1 MLWIRPLMPRLPEK
15 LLLLALLAALA
26 AGCKPEIGDD
36 CQISTDCSAAGD
48 RLCDITAPGGYCTVY
63 NCEPDACPEDESLC
77 VQFGAERSPNAE
89 CSDAQ
94 SPSPYARTFCMAVCE
109 GDDDCRDGYVC
120 ASLKGANEW
129 NAILIDTDRGDRA
142 CLVPISADPVED
154 DAERA
159 GVCHA
164 EAPGSSGGSSSGG
177 SSSGGSSSGGSS
189 SGGSSSGGTT
199 GSSGESGAGGTSGAG
214 MAGAAGAEGGVA
226 GAADGGAGG

>member
-1 MLWIRPLMPRLPEK
+1 MLWIRPLMLRLPEK

-63 NCEPDACPEDESLC
+63 NCEPGACPEDESLC
-77 VQFGAERSPNAE
+77 VEFGAERSPNPA
-89 CSDAQ
+89 CSDPQ

-109 GDDDCRDGYVC
+109 SDDDCRDGYVC

-129 NAILIDTDRGDRA
+129 NAILIDTDRGDKA
-142 CLVPISADPVED
+142 CLVPISKTAPTIDEDPT
-154 DAERA
+154 RG

-164 EAPGSSGGSSSGG
+164 EAPGGSSGGSSSGG
-177 SSSGGSSSGGSS
+177 SSAGGM
-189 SGGSSSGGTT
+189 T
-199 GSSGESGAGGTSGAG
+199 GSAGELGAGGMSGAG
-214 MAGAAGAEGGVA
+214 MAGADGGAAGSS